1 MNTKLG
7 SALLAASLAC
17 GALLAGSA
25 AAAEITAKFAVTLQ
39 ESSHQGQGVAKFVEL
54 VKERSQGRIN
64 IRPYYNAALGNDVQV
79 TSALQGG
86 SIQFVVPQTTTLT
99 GMIKDFEVLD
109 YPFLFDSEKEVEAVL
124 DGPVGQRLLDSLPEK
139 GLVGLAFWE
148 NGFFNFTNSRR
159 PIAKL
164 EDFNGLKLRAIQ
176 ARISQESIK
185 VLGATPVPLAVP
197 ELYTA
202 LETRTVD
209 GQGTTAAVT
218 AALRLDEVQ
227 KYLSLTRH
235 TYGAFIPLASKKF
248 WDKLS
253 EDDRKLLM
261 QAAADARSYQRN
273 VAREQELGAIAQMTA
288 KGLAVNEISAA
299 ERTRMREASMPLWS
313 AFSQEAG
320 QEIFEAAQAEIAKV
334 RD

>member
-273 VAREQELGAIAQMTA
+273 VAREQELSAIAQMTA

>member
-17 GALLAGSA
+17 GALLAGPA

-313 AFSQEAG
+313 SFSQEAG